1 MFTQLR
7 LAFSLAEKYHC
18 KSIGPALKFSVPL
31 EKLPGKL
38 KLGMVP
44 EEPLS
49 SHIRQNTCYSFSNI
63 NQQLLNNL
71 QSPLATSLVCNPWVH
86 TFHHLTSWTE
96 PALGME
102 NRKDSRALS
111 VTQKRAESP
120 GELGRDYLESYPLI
134 KRERKKKTMKGF
146 RLLIHIHSQYHYW
159 TCVFFIN

>member
-7 LAFSLAEKYHC
+7 LAFSLAEKYHY

-38 KLGMVP
+38 KLGMAP

-71 QSPLATSLVCNPWVH
+71 QSPLATTLVCNPWVH

-102 NRKDSRALS
+102 NRKDSRAKGPQCDIEEGWEPRRAWERLS
-111 VTQKRAESP
+111 RVLPIDQ
-120 GELGRDYLESYPLI
+120 
-134 KRERKKKTMKGF
+134 ERKEEKNYEEIQVTYS
-146 RLLIHIHSQYHYW
+146 HP
-159 TCVFFIN
+159 